1 MDQRAP
7 DLWRREHLS
16 SPEKQGAGEEAG
28 SSGGEAG
35 ARDREHRRQPHMG
48 PRAPEAHEEVGSTG
62 GSHAWRETPRE
73 TESQNR
79 EPLHGEDAGARER

>member
-1 MDQRAP
+1 
-7 DLWRREHLS
+7 
-16 SPEKQGAGEEAG
+16 
-28 SSGGEAG
+28 
-35 ARDREHRRQPHMG
+35 MG